1 MCWTICQL
9 KSYGLSVRSAV
20 LCWVYVCGICVCLCV
35 WHVPHYHMDYDLI
48 YYTDFGVRTSKR
60 VTEQDVGFNRLDTY
74 YAGISAQIISTSN
87 MRNIAT
93 RL

>member
-1 MCWTICQL
+1 MSIEELWPF
-9 KSYGLSVRSAV
+9 GSVSCAV
-20 LCWVYVCGICVCLCV
+20 LGLCVWDLYVCV

-87 MRNIAT
+87 VLNIPT